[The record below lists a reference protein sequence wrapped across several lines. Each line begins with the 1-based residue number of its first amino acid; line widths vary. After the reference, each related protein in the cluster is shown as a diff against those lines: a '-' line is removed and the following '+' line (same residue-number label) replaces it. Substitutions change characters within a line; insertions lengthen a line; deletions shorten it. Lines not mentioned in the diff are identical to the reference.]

1 MRSTN
6 IPYVKEGDEE
16 AGSQK
21 RSQVSAFENPG
32 YDSAGALSDVYDDV
46 VPVRFAPFEE
56 VAEAGAVS
64 NPVYAEIGMK
74 EISSSQSVNAESGSG
89 GPDVP
94 KAMSSRKTFQDEVA
108 GELPKKEPLAKEKEI
123 EEEAEYMTNPL
134 KKEAEAQ
141 EEPRYA
147 STMSTKTKEAD
158 SEQVKIENLY
168 VTIIGDE
175 QDTGQ
180 TVIVS
185 GEKENPNAESES

>member
-21 RSQVSAFENPG
+21 RSQVTAFENPG
-32 YDSAGALSDVYDDV
+32 YDSAGGLGEVYDDV

-64 NPVYAEIGMK
+64 NPVYTEIGMK
-74 EISSSQSVNAESGSG
+74 EISSSQSVNAESDSG

-94 KAMSSRKTFQDEVA
+94 KATSSWKTFQDEVA

-123 EEEAEYMTNPL
+123 EEKAEYMTIPL

-147 STMSTKTKEAD
+147 STMSTKTEEAD
-158 SEQVKIENLY
+158 SEQVKIEDLF

-175 QDTGQ
+175 QEDTG
-180 TVIVS
+180 VS

>member
-94 KAMSSRKTFQDEVA
+94 KAMSSWKTFQDEVA
-108 GELPKKEPLAKEKEI
+108 SELPKKEPLAKEKEI

-147 STMSTKTKEAD
+147 STMSTKTKEVD